1 MSENGIDELFI
12 FNQHQRMYIF
22 NLDIADAQKK
32 TGQCRPRMETSDW
45 LEMMVLVVTG
55 NVGDGYVQ

>member
-1 MSENGIDELFI
+1 
-12 FNQHQRMYIF
+12 MYIF